1 MLRLFCFSFLFF
13 SVPLHVVEAQ
23 TLHLD
28 MAKAACRAEAENILK
43 KAGAETLVFNEQ
55 LVVNQSK
62 GDDFQFGW
70 PPGSIEARYS
80 LRGNDGRVL
89 RRPSV
94 TCMGSLPQRT
104 IRWMTI
110 NAEDVIN
117 ISTPIRY

>member
-1 MLRLFCFSFLFF
+1 MLRFFCFSFLFLF
-13 SVPLHVVEAQ
+13 APLHLVKAQ

-28 MAKAACRAEAENILK
+28 MAKAACRTEVEKVLQ
-43 KAGAETLVFNEQ
+43 KAGAEKLTFNEQ

-80 LRGNDGRVL
+80 LRGNDGRVV